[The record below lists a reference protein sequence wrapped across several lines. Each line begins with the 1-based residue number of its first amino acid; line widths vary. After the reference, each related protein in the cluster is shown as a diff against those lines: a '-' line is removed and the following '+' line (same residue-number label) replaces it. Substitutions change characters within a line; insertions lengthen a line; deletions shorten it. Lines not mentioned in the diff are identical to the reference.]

1 MRTSVITQSTYDS
14 VSLNE
19 IKSHLRINYGVT
31 REDDFFIANRSVAIN
46 YVENYLNR
54 KLTKQT
60 VKYYL
65 DDFPDRDYVE
75 LPYPPVIK
83 IPSSGLRYTNSTG
96 QIKTF
101 SSTKWTQ
108 DVISEPGRLVLNYGE
123 DWPNDTLANNSPISI
138 EYRCGYGSSNLGSF
152 GSSNVRLPAALRHA
166 ILMSIGA
173 WYESREEYAQTTYE
187 FKKMPIGAANLM
199 YSYRIKTF

>member
-1 MRTSVITQSTYDS
+1 MKTSVIVASTYNAVGID
-14 VSLNE
+14 E
-19 IKSHLRINYGVT
+19 IKTHLRINIGVT
-31 REDDFFIANRSVAIN
+31 REDDFFISNNLTAIN

-65 DDFPDRDYVE
+65 DDFPDKDYIE
-75 LPYPPVIK
+75 LPFPPVIK

-96 QIKTF
+96 QTKTF

-108 DVISEPGRLVLNYGE
+108 DIIGEPGRLVLKYDE
-123 DWPNDTLANNSPISI
+123 DWPSDTLASNNPISV
-138 EYRCGYGSSNLGSF
+138 EYQCGYGSSNLGSW
-152 GSSNVRLPAALRHA
+152 GSSNVRLPAALKHA
-166 ILMSIGA
+166 VLMSIA
-173 WYESREEYAQTTYE
+173 SWYEAREDYAQTTLE
-187 FKKMPIGAANLM
+187 FKKMPIGAIGLM